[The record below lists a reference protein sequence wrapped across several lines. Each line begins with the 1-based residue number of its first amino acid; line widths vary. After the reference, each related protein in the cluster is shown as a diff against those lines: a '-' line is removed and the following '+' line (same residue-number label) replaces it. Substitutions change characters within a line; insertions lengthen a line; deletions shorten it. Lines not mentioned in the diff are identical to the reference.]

1 MPKNAVLINTAR
13 KEVIHEDDLLKLMND
28 RNDFVY
34 ISDIIPDQKDE
45 FENNESFL
53 EWVDKNLIFCDEN
66 FQNPYLED

>member
-1 MPKNAVLINTAR
+1 LYKDGALI
-13 KEVIHEDDLLKLMND
+13 KV
-28 RNDFVY
+28 
-34 ISDIIPDQKDE
+34 SKDE